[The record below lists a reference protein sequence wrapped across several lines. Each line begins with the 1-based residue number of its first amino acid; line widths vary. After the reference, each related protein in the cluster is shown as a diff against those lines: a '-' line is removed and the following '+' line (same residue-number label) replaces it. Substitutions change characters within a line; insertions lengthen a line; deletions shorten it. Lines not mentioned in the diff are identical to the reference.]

1 MNTLWQDLRYGFR
14 SLLKSKGFTFIAV
27 LALGLGIGA
36 NSAIFSVVNS
46 VLLRPLPFERPEELV
61 AVQGRNERDGSL
73 FTEHSY
79 PNYVDLRDQSR
90 SFAYVA
96 AYSPSTAFITG
107 GDEPERVRGIIASA
121 DLFPMLGVEP
131 ALGRVYTREEDKPG
145 VQRTIVLS
153 YGLWQR
159 RFGGDPK
166 IVGQQIPL
174 GSAQA
179 LVLGVMPQGF
189 KYPLGGSDN
198 YDFWMP
204 LANVASQSELTGR
217 GLVFLPIAARLKTGV
232 PLEQA
237 QAEANTIAA
246 RLAMQYPETNTG
258 QGYALK
264 ALHENLVGDLRPAL
278 LVLLAAVGCVLLI
291 ACANVANLLL
301 ARAAARHKEI
311 SIRTALGASRWRIV
325 RQLLTESL
333 LLAVLGGALGLL
345 IAMWGIDLLLAATPA
360 DLPRLNEIT
369 LDGRV
374 VAFNAAMTLLTG
386 IVFGLAP
393 ALQASKTD
401 LNEALKDGG
410 RGMSEGGGRRSR
422 LRNALVVAEV
432 AISLVLLVGAGL
444 LVQSFMRLLNVT
456 PGFNPER
463 VMTLDLVVG
472 RKKYPDS
479 AQQVAFLQN
488 LLQRTAA
495 LPGVEAVGLVNPLPL
510 NGNFD
515 AYSFG
520 FPGRA
525 PFAHGEEPSAD
536 RRIISPDYFRAMNI
550 NVQRGRAFSER
561 DARDAPPVCII
572 NETFA
577 RRHFAGTDPLGQR
590 IEFTDTE
597 DAPPREVVGVVADVR
612 HAGLDAPAGLEYY
625 VPYSQAASGRLTLV
639 ARTAS
644 PDPASIM
651 PALRG
656 LIRELDKDMPLWNVR
671 TMNTLMSESVARRR
685 FNMLLLGLFALVALL
700 LASLG
705 IYGVMSYTV
714 TQRTH
719 EIGIRLALGAQPPD
733 VLRMVLKQ
741 GMLLAAIGVAL
752 GLVCSLVLTRSMS
765 SLLYGVSAT
774 DPLTFGLI
782 TVLLVVVAFAA
793 NYIPARRATRV
804 DPMTAL
810 RYE

>member
-1 MNTLWQDLRYGFR
+1 METLIQDLRYGFR
-14 SLLKSKGFTFIAV
+14 SLLKSKGFTFVAV
-27 LALGLGIGA
+27 LALALGIGA

-79 PNYVDLRDQSR
+79 PNYVDLRDQSQ
-90 SFAYVA
+90 SFAHVV
-96 AYSPSTAFITG
+96 AYSPTTAFITG
-107 GDEPERVRGIIASA
+107 GEEPERVRGVIASA
-121 DLFPMLGVEP
+121 DLFPMLGVQP
-131 ALGRVYTREEDKPG
+131 VLGRVYTREEDKPG

-159 RFGGDPK
+159 RYGADPK
-166 IVGQQIPL
+166 IVGQEIPL
-174 GSAQA
+174 GSTPAV
-179 LVLGVMPQGF
+179 VLGVMPQGF
-189 KYPLGGSDN
+189 KYPLGGNDN
-198 YDFWMP
+198 YEFWMP
-204 LANVASQSELTGR
+204 LANAMSQSDLTGR
-217 GLVFLPIAARLKTGV
+217 GSVFLPIAARLKQGV
-232 PLEQA
+232 RVEQA

-246 RLAMQYPETNTG
+246 RLAMQYPATNTG

-311 SIRTALGASRWRIV
+311 SIRTALGASRWRII

-333 LLAVLGGALGLL
+333 LLALMGGALGLL

-360 DLPRLNEIT
+360 DLPRLNEVT

-374 VAFNAAMTLLTG
+374 IAFNAAMTLLTG

-393 ALQASKTD
+393 ALQASKAD

-410 RGMSEGGGRRSR
+410 RVSGEGGRRSK
-422 LRNALVVAEV
+422 LRGALVVAEV

-456 PGFNPER
+456 PGFDAER
-463 VMTLDLVVG
+463 VMTLDLVAG
-472 RKKYPDS
+472 RRKYPDS
-479 AQQVAFLQN
+479 AQQTALIQN
-488 LLQRTAA
+488 LLQRTSA
-495 LPGVEAVGLVNPLPL
+495 LPGVEAVGVVNPLPL

-515 AYSFG
+515 AYNFA

-525 PFAHGEEPSAD
+525 AFAPGEEPNAD
-536 RRIISPDYFRAMNI
+536 RRIISPDYFRAMSI
-550 NVQRGRAFSER
+550 ALQRGRAFSDR
-561 DARDAPPVCII
+561 DARDAPPVCTI

-577 RRHFAGTDPLGQR
+577 RRYFADTDPVGQR
-590 IEFTDTE
+590 IAFTDAP
-597 DAPPREVVGVVADVR
+597 DAPAREVVGVVADVR

-625 VPYSQAASGRLTLV
+625 VPYSQAAFGRLTLV
-639 ARTAS
+639 TRTAS
-644 PDPASIM
+644 QDPASIM
-651 PALRG
+651 PALRS
-656 LIRELDKDMPLWNVR
+656 LIREIDKDLPLWNVR

-685 FNMLLLGLFALVALL
+685 FNMILLGIFALVALL

-733 VLRMVLKQ
+733 VLKMVLKQ
-741 GMLLAAIGVAL
+741 GMLLAAAGVAL
-752 GLVCSLVLTRSMS
+752 GLVCSFALTRSMS

-774 DPLTFGLI
+774 DPATFGLI
-782 TVLLVVVAFAA
+782 TLLLVLVAFAA

-804 DPMTAL
+804 DPLTAL